1 MLRENSMTRNRWPVL
16 VGVLAVALWAGSAS
30 AQNVVTPSDCSL
42 RSVVGSDM
50 QVATVGPGWT
60 GSWGM
65 GLFGMQIHSWGR
77 ASARSWSG
85 SSFVAVL
92 RERLGTV
99 R

>member
-1 MLRENSMTRNRWPVL
+1 MTRNRWPVVL
-16 VGVLAVALWAGSAS
+16 VGVVLGGALWASS
-30 AQNVVTPSDCSL
+30 SQAQTAGVPSDYSL
-42 RSVVGSDM
+42 RSVVGNDM